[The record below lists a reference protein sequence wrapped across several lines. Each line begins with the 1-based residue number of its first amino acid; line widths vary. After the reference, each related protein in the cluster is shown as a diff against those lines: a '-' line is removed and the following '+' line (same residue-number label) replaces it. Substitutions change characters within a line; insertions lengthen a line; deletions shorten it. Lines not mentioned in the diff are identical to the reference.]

1 MRQHEEICLHILATS
16 DIHSHILNGE
26 EGAQLYRAGT
36 YVSEIRSREEH
47 VLLLDNGG
55 SLAGS
60 IVAFYYAI
68 IAPHKRHPMIKLM
81 NALDYDASGVSADE
95 FKFGLD
101 FLNRSVAL
109 SRFPW
114 LSANIEYAMTHEP
127 YFSTPYIIHK
137 IEDLRIAVIGLT
149 SESLVK
155 NENIEMEKDIAIER
169 ATISAKRWIRYIYE
183 AEAPDFLIVLYHGG
197 VSTSQRNEKAN
208 ADAYA
213 NEILSNI
220 GIVDLF
226 ITGHQRTTT
235 LEHEDGTLFVRAG
248 QNGEHLVHV
257 EVTFRRRQSS
267 YETLA
272 IQPKIVSLSV
282 YEEHEALLEMTK
294 YDRQAVQ
301 KWQNE
306 IIEGVHVDT
315 RFSDFQSLLVEAH
328 PFIQLLHESMTLH
341 CDHTITCVHIP
352 IPTSHGFKTPVQHKD
367 VYEVYPHPDYLIDL
381 TLKGHIIKTLIEK
394 SVAYIQVNEGHL
406 ELSQI
411 DPTHFLF
418 WKGFEYTVDLSKPVH
433 QRVTQMTLRPDYTYR
448 VIMTDYCYRHYR
460 QYLENAPIHE
470 VSKVSMTECLIE
482 RLTQKDAIQSSSQ
495 NMTLIGY

>member
-1 MRQHEEICLHILATS
+1 MRQNEEICLHILATS

-36 YVSEIRSREEH
+36 YVSEVRSREEH

-68 IAPHKRHPMIKLM
+68 IAPHKRHPMIKMM

-137 IEDLRIAVIGLT
+137 IKDLRIAVIGLT

-183 AEAPDFLIVLYHGG
+183 AEAPDFLIVLFHGG

-208 ADAYA
+208 TDAYA
-213 NEILSNI
+213 HEILNNI

-248 QNGEHLVHV
+248 HNGEHLVHV

-267 YETLA
+267 YETLT
-272 IQPKIVSLSV
+272 IQPTIVALSE
-282 YEEHEALLEMTK
+282 YEEHAELLEMTK
-294 YDRQAVQ
+294 YDRKAVQ

-306 IIEGVHVDT
+306 IIEGVQVDA
-315 RFSDFQSLLVEAH
+315 RFSDFHVLLVSAH

-341 CDHTITCVHIP
+341 HENIISCVHLP
-352 IPTSHGFKTPVQHKD
+352 LPTSHGFKTPIQHKT
-367 VYEVYPHPDYLIDL
+367 VYETYPHPDQLIDL
-381 TLKGHIIKTLIEK
+381 TLEGRTIKTLIEK
-394 SVAYIQVNEGHL
+394 SVAYVQVNEGKL
-406 ELSQI
+406 ELFHI

-418 WKGFEYTVDLSKPVH
+418 WKGFDFTVDLSKPVN
-433 QRVTQMTLRPDYTYR
+433 QRVTQLSLRPDYTYR

-460 QYLENAPIHE
+460 QYIDTVPIHG
-470 VSKVSMTECLIE
+470 VSQVSMTECLIE
-482 RLTQKDAIQSSSQ
+482 RLAKSDAVECSKQ